1 MYVIRNGWTAGLVA
15 VAALAG
21 AAAPLAARA
30 AADAPQNAAA
40 PWTRAPA
47 CRPDAR
53 HWHRGRPGWD
63 HGRPGWHRGGRPWE
77 AARMFRKLGLTGEQR
92 QAERAIMQAARP
104 DFRKLRDQMR
114 ANSTKLR
121 KLTPDDKDYSAV
133 AAEVG
138 RDNGSVFAQIIEKQA
153 QVRAKMY
160 AVLTPAQKK
169 QLADFRAQMRS
180 HQNCGCAGARMA
192 PADGTPPPA
201 GQ

>member
-1 MYVIRNGWTAGLVA
+1 MYVIRNGWTASLIA

-40 PWTRAPA
+40 PRTRAPA

-53 HWHRGRPGWD
+53 H
-63 HGRPGWHRGGRPWE
+63 WHRGGRPWE
-77 AARMFRKLGLTGEQR
+77 AARMFRKLGLNGEQR
-92 QAERAIMQAARP
+92 QAERAIMQAAWP
-104 DFRKLRDQMR
+104 DFRKLHDQMR

-192 PADGTPPPA
+192 PADGAPPPA